1 MVMVRDFLFVLARER
16 MNHCP
21 FYGSSGGGI
30 SHHLSWIL
38 NWNLTV
44 RYTLLVFFQILE
56 SLLVYRRMLF
66 SSCTE
71 FPCFEPSP
79 QAQTILH
86 YLLRLLLQR
95 DKSEEALLLAQLS
108 VQNLIFPIARSGFL
122 LQYLML
128 KFPVLQEKLM
138 ADIGQICFLLP
149 EDQRSCLRNA
159 SNRDGTGQQLQMA
172 VKLVSEQAFSSC
184 ERNQEMNG
192 EKQAQDIRDI
202 KKSMKDIN
210 EIKEMITAMSI
221 KYDQVASRV
230 YESHQEIEETS
241 QADMRAGYHQ
251 IRTTSTKE
259 YLQREM
265 YGSAQLENFASGF
278 ELIGKKELLFDL
290 FQHDMLLWKACSMT
304 LQFWSWE

>member
-56 SLLVYRRMLF
+56 SLLVFTGGCYFHHAQSFHVLSHLLKLKLYCITYSDSFF
-66 SSCTE
+66 S
-71 FPCFEPSP
+71 
-79 QAQTILH
+79 
-86 YLLRLLLQR
+86 QR

-159 SNRDGTGQQLQMA
+159 SNRDGTGQQLM
-172 VKLVSEQAFSSC
+172 VRLLLRSGTEYEPSTTDSDKL
-184 ERNQEMNG
+184 
-192 EKQAQDIRDI
+192 
-202 KKSMKDIN
+202 
-210 EIKEMITAMSI
+210 
-221 KYDQVASRV
+221 
-230 YESHQEIEETS
+230 
-241 QADMRAGYHQ
+241 
-251 IRTTSTKE
+251 
-259 YLQREM
+259 
-265 YGSAQLENFASGF
+265 
-278 ELIGKKELLFDL
+278 
-290 FQHDMLLWKACSMT
+290 
-304 LQFWSWE
+304 